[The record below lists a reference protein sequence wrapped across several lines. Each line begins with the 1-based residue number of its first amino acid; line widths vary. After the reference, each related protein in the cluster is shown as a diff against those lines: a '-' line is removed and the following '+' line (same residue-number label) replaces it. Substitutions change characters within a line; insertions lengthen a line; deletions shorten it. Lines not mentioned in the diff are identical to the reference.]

1 MREPRDC
8 VICGVSYIP
17 RPGRPNQKYCSL
29 QCAGKGKI
37 VEPSG
42 PPFFTCAYCGLTK
55 ERRRFR
61 MKDGTVLGYDKKT
74 RFCSIECGYKGRKL
88 RPINPNGHLT
98 QGTGYIRVN
107 LRGGG
112 HILKHRQVME
122 GMLGRALLPGE
133 SAHHRNGQRT
143 DNREANLELW
153 STRQPPGQ
161 RVVDKIAFAVE
172 MIELYPEFAQAIGKA
187 LVDCAPVPLPLL
199 NNGALLEHSPFN
211 TPP

>member
-1 MREPRDC
+1 MDEQRDC
-8 VICGVSYIP
+8 LVCGTPYTP
-17 RPGRPNQKYCSL
+17 HQGRITQ
-29 QCAGKGKI
+29 
-37 VEPSG
+37 
-42 PPFFTCAYCGLTK
+42 
-55 ERRRFR
+55 
-61 MKDGTVLGYDKKT
+61 
-74 RFCSIECGYKGRKL
+74 RFCSIQCAGRFKTIEWPMLTCELCGKIVPRRAFKFKTGRVSGYDYAQKFCSRECGYKGRKW

-161 RVVDKIAFAVE
+161 RVIDKVSFALE
-172 MIELYPEFAQAIGKA
+172 MLRLYPEFIISAGGTA
-187 LVDCAPVPLPLL
+187 
-199 NNGALLEHSPFN
+199 LEHSPFN